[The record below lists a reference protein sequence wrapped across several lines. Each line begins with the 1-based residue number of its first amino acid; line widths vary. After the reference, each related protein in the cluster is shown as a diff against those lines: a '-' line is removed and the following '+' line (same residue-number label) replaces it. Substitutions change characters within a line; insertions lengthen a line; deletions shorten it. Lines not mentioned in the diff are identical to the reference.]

1 MHPAHDQ
8 AASHTPPFH
17 QQQQQFGQLP
27 GGSNT
32 TSTHQIPIALRLN
45 ILQNGKRILPRVD
58 LPAGQCPDLET
69 MKQLLSRRFPGQ
81 IPGPHPEPG
90 LDPSAG
96 PWRSPARLKFR
107 VWLPDGLTPVQ
118 NDGEW
123 TIALLSAGTVDW
135 MDGDLRVLVDL
146 EGSSS

>member
-1 MHPAHDQ
+1 MHPVHDQ

-17 QQQQQFGQLP
+17 QQPQQFRQLP
-27 GGSNT
+27 GSSNT
-32 TSTHQIPIALRLN
+32 TSTHQVPISLRLN
-45 ILQNGKRILPRVD
+45 VLQNGKRILPRVD

-96 PWRSPARLKFR
+96 PWRSPAGLKFR

-146 EGSSS
+146 EGPSS